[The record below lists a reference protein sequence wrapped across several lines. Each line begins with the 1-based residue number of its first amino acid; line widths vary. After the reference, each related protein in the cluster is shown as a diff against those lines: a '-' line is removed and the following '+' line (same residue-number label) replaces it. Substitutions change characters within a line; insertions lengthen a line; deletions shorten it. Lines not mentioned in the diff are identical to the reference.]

1 MEKVIHICDKCGI
14 EKTYNKNSD
23 TEFRTVKFLISKKGS
38 TYVSDD
44 TYSNNNAT
52 KTEILLCK
60 DCQLKLGIHGANDK
74 EDVNFYRQPELIDR
88 VFELFTDIADE
99 LGYARNE

>member
-1 MEKVIHICDKCGI
+1 MEKVIHICDKCNG
-14 EKTYNKNSD
+14 EKIYDKGADS
-23 TEFRTVKFLISKKGS
+23 EFRKVKFLISKKGS
-38 TYVSDD
+38 TYVADD
-44 TYSNNNAT
+44 TYSSHNAT

-60 DCQLKLGIHGANDK
+60 ECQIKLGIHGANDK

-99 LGYARNE
+99 LGYTRSE